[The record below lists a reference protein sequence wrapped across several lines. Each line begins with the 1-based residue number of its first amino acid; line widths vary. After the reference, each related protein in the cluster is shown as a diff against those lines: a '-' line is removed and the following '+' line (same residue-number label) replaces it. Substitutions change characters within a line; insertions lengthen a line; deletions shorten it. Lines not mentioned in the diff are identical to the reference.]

1 MRKEYKMQQESLRN
15 RLCDFLA
22 SEGITQKFIAKKV
35 DIKPPILSKFKNG
48 LVELDIF
55 GVEAL
60 DNFLT
65 SKGY

>member
-1 MRKEYKMQQESLRN
+1 MWERNKDATGNFKKEVVW
-15 RLCDFLA
+15 FPA